1 VLKKDTV
8 KKGVFALNTV
18 LFVGVLINTPMKK
31 ILLLLIICLPGL
43 SFPCA
48 LLAQGRPDPEFFDF
62 DAPEAWALKY
72 FTSASLITGYGPLIS
87 REAGWIDLQ
96 LEVVEIPFL
105 DQEYRRIGFNGTKV
119 ENLNNAPISIRPH
132 LTYYLREKLALS
144 LTYVPPIELWD
155 VKANLLAGSIN
166 WSPINKGP
174 WTVGLRIYGQIGTA
188 DGAFTCSEENVAG
201 GDNFEKNPYGCNKVS
216 RDRAHL
222 DYLGAEIS
230 AAYRIDKLKGL
241 RPFVAVGYNRMN
253 LKFGINSTLFG
264 EEDSRTQKSQGE
276 TVTFSGGFTIPLTS
290 NLQFGL
296 QLFYAP
302 LDVRRSFR
310 ETAEN
315 DSLVNLRTQI
325 TYHFGKRKK

>member
-1 VLKKDTV
+1 MLFD
-8 KKGVFALNTV
+8 GVQLY
-18 LFVGVLINTPMKK
+18 TPMKK
-31 ILLLLIICLPGL
+31 ILPLLITCLLGL
-43 SFPCA
+43 GLPCA
-48 LLAQGRPDPEFFDF
+48 LSAQGRPDPEYFDF
-62 DAPEAWALKY
+62 DAPEAWAMKY
-72 FTSASLITGYGPLIS
+72 FTSASLITGYGPIPS

-96 LEVVEIPFL
+96 LEVVELPFL
-105 DQEYRRIGFNGTKV
+105 GEEYRRIGFNGTKV

-132 LTYYLREKLALS
+132 FIYYLRNSLALS
-144 LTYVPPIELWD
+144 LSYVPPIELWD
-155 VKANLLAGSIN
+155 VKANLLAGTLN

-174 WTVGLRIYGQIGTA
+174 LTVGLRIYGQIGTA
-188 DGAFTCSEENVAG
+188 DGAFTCSGENVAAG
-201 GDNFEKNPYGCNKVS
+201 YDFENNPYGCNKIS

-222 DYLGAEIS
+222 DYLGVEIS
-230 AAYRIDKLKGL
+230 AAYRMDKLKGL

-264 EEDSRTQKSQGE
+264 EEDSRTQKNQGE
-276 TVTFSGGFTIPLTS
+276 TVSFSGGFTIPLTS

-302 LDVRRSFR
+302 LDVRRNFR

-325 TYHFGKRKK
+325 TYHFGKREK

>member
-1 VLKKDTV
+1 
-8 KKGVFALNTV
+8 V
-18 LFVGVLINTPMKK
+18 LFDGVQFNTPMKK
-31 ILLLLIICLPGL
+31 ILPLLIICLLGL

-48 LLAQGRPDPEFFDF
+48 LQAQGLPDPEFLDF
-62 DAPEAWALKY
+62 DAPESWALKY
-72 FTSASLITGYGPLIS
+72 FASASLITGYGPLTS

-105 DQEYRRIGFNGTKV
+105 GEEYRRVGFSGTKV

-132 LTYYLREKLALS
+132 LIYYMREKLALS
-144 LTYVPPIELWD
+144 LSYVPPIELWD

-166 WSPINKGP
+166 WSPINKDP
-174 WTVGLRIYGQIGTA
+174 WTVGLRIYWQIGTA
-188 DGAFTCSEENVAG
+188 DGAFTCTEENVAA
-201 GDNFEKNPYGCNKVS
+201 GDDFEKNPFGCNKIS

-222 DYLGAEIS
+222 DYLGVEIS

-253 LKFGINSTLFG
+253 LKFGLNSTLFG
-264 EEDSRTQKSQGE
+264 EPDIRTQRNQGE
-276 TVTFSGGFTIPLTS
+276 TVTFIGGFTLPLTS
-290 NLQFGL
+290 KLRFGL

-302 LDVRRSFR
+302 LDVRRNFR

-315 DSLVNLRTQI
+315 DSFVNLRTQI
-325 TYHFGKRKK
+325 TYHFGKWKK